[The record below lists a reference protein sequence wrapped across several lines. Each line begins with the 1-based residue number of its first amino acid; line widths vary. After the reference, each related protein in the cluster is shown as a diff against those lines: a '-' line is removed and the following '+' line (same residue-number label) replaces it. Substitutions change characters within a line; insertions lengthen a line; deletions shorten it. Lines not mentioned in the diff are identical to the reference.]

1 MQSAR
6 VMSERINKYDSLALP
21 ITTTAAVPAAA
32 APMAAAAADDDDD
45 DDEGDDGDYNPLM
58 MRGRCAV
65 AAGDKYDRCR
75 HRRCPRKTV
84 QLFLL
89 RKLWRYVYRVE

>member
-1 MQSAR
+1 MA
-6 VMSERINKYDSLALP
+6 
-21 ITTTAAVPAAA
+21 
-32 APMAAAAADDDDD
+32 AAAAADDDD
-45 DDEGDDGDYNPLM
+45 EGGDGDYNPLM

-75 HRRCPRKTV
+75 HRRCPGKTV

-89 RKLWRYVYRVE
+89 RKL